1 MKLSII
7 IPFYNAEPYTSELLS
22 CLGKQMTE
30 EAEIIVVDDGSI
42 IPFNS
47 DIAKVIR
54 KENGGPAS
62 ARNVGLDNAKGEYIS
77 FIDADDLVA
86 GDFIQKVLEKTE
98 KGFDVLDFS
107 WRSIGSGTYFDCKIT
122 SKTQKLNYPSVCTR
136 VFKRSF
142 IGKVRFNENKDACED
157 EEFSRR
163 LGYLDDDK
171 KFKREIITDYMYFYR
186 TNVNNSN
193 TKRYKQGLYKTKRI
207 VYYYNHVTADMTD
220 LLEEIKKEDKH
231 NEVWLLTNQNDIP
244 ELKNW
249 CQIRPPFTLWTHF
262 LRGEKYNRCEIISPP
277 IYTQVVLYM
286 SYLHVIGG
294 IETFI
299 YNFVLAMSKY
309 DITIVADTIPDSQ
322 FNRLSKIARIIKK
335 PNRTILCDTLILLR
349 ILDEKPQ
356 YIESQKV
363 IRTVHACRTNPKWYI
378 PDDCD
383 LVVHCSTVSKESFGS
398 DGIVIHN
405 PFHTEK
411 KKALFLISATR
422 IPAPDKGKNEWRMM
436 RLAQMLNHE
445 GIPFI
450 WLNFSEG
457 KLDDPPRGFFNMGI
471 DMDIQP
477 YIAKADYL
485 VQLSD
490 SEGYSYS
497 ILEALTNNTAVIC
510 TPFQSAAESGVKDG
524 ENGYIVPFDMGF
536 DVKKLLKVPK
546 FKDDHSNDE
555 IIASWS
561 EILGKPM
568 KKTYNPNQKVKIRAT
583 REYTDT
589 ELNRFINVGD
599 EYEVS
604 LSRANVIT
612 NAGFAERID

>member
-7 IPFYNAEPYTSELLS
+7 IPYYNAEDYIGELLTT
-22 CLGKQMTE
+22 LEHQMTDDV
-30 EAEIIVVDDGSI
+30 EIIVVDDGSKTP
-42 IPFNS
+42 IPPIYS
-47 DIAKVIR
+47 KTKIIR
-54 KENGGPAS
+54 KENGGAAS
-62 ARNVGLDNAKGEYIS
+62 ARNRGLDEAKGKYVS
-77 FIDADDLVA
+77 FIDADDMVSEDYIEKL
-86 GDFIQKVLEKTE
+86 LEKINE
-98 KGFDVLDFS
+98 GFDVCEFS
-107 WRSIGSGTYFDCKIT
+107 WKTIGDGVFMDY
-122 SKTQKLNYPSVCTR
+122 KLNNENDRLTNPSVCTR
-136 VFKRSF
+136 CFKKTF
-142 IGKVRFNENKDACED
+142 IGRTRFSEYKDAVED
-157 EEFSRR
+157 EDFSRR
-163 LGYLDDDK
+163 LGYLEDG
-171 KFKREIITDYMYFYR
+171 FQRAVITDYLYFYR
-186 TNVNNSN
+186 SYVEGSN
-193 TKRYKQGLYKTKRI
+193 TKRFKQGLTLSKRI
-207 VYYYNHVTADMTD
+207 VYYFDHVTADMTD
-220 LLEEIKKEDKH
+220 LVKEIKHEDKY
-231 NEVWLLTNQNDIP
+231 NEVWLLTNQCDIP
-244 ELKNW
+244 ELKRW
-249 CQIRPPFTLWTHF
+249 CQISKPMEMWTHY
-262 LRGEKYNRCEIISPP
+262 LRGEEYSRCEIVGIP
-277 IYTQVVLYM
+277 IQTQIVLYI

-299 YNFVLAMSKY
+299 YNFVLALKNY
-309 DITIVADTIPDSQ
+309 DITIVVDTIADTQ
-322 FNRLSKIARIIKK
+322 FNRLSKLARIVKK
-335 PNRTILCDTLILLR
+335 PNKPIVCETLIMLR
-349 ILDEKPQ
+349 ILDTRPD
-356 YIESQKV
+356 YIEAKKV
-363 IRTVHACRTNPKWYI
+363 IRTVHACRTNPKWNV

-383 LVVHCSTVSKESFGS
+383 LVVHCSEVSRESFGS
-398 DGIVIHN
+398 DGMVIHN

-589 ELNRFINVGD
+589 ELNRFISVGD